1 MTAILILVCFA
12 ALFLAYTNGAN
23 DNFKGVATLYGSG
36 MVSYRTALTWAT
48 ISTSAGAISSVFLA
62 ASLVKSFSGKGLV
75 PNSIA
80 SAADF
85 HLAVAIGA
93 GLTVLLATWRGF
105 PISTTHGMTGALL
118 GAGLVATGGRVNFTA
133 LGQSFILP
141 LLLSPAI
148 AIGLA
153 MVLYSI
159 AHRLNLKNQADLC
172 ACVGEAATFLP
183 VSDRG
188 GTIGNSTFPKLTIDT
203 VENCQQLYPG
213 NFWGIKI
220 QKLVEI
226 GHFASAGIVSFARG
240 LNDTPKIVALIIL
253 MPSISIQGVAIA
265 VGMAMAIG
273 GWLNARRVAEKM
285 SKQIT
290 TMNAGQGL
298 VGNVITG
305 VLVIA
310 ASLFGLPVSTTHVA
324 VGSIFGVGL
333 ISRQANHR
341 IFVQILLSW
350 LLTLPISALLGG
362 AIYAVPALRLLS

>member
-1 MTAILILVCFA
+1 MTSILIFVFLA
-12 ALFLAYTNGAN
+12 ALFLAYTNGSN

-36 MVSYRTALTWAT
+36 LVSYRTALTWAT
-48 ISTSAGAISSVFLA
+48 VATGAGSISSVFLA
-62 ASLVKSFSGKGLV
+62 AALVKSFSGKGLV
-75 PNSIA
+75 LDSIA
-80 SAADF
+80 NSANF

-118 GAGLVATGGRVNFTA
+118 GAGLMASGGRVNFAA

-141 LLLSPAI
+141 LLLSPLL
-148 AIGLA
+148 AIGLS
-153 MVLYSI
+153 MTLYFI
-159 AHRLNLKNQADLC
+159 MHQLHLKNQADLC
-172 ACVGEAATFLP
+172 ACVGEAVTFVP
-183 VSDRG
+183 VANENRAVSG
-188 GTIGNSTFPKLTIDT
+188 IMTPKLAIDT
-203 VENCQQLYPG
+203 VENCQQLYVG
-213 NFWGIKI
+213 NFWGISI
-220 QKLVEI
+220 QQLVNVS
-226 GHFASAGIVSFARG
+226 HFTSAGIVSFARG
-240 LNDTPKIVALIIL
+240 LNDTPKILSLMIL
-253 MPSISIQGVAIA
+253 MPAMSIQGMAIA

-305 VLVIA
+305 ILVIA
-310 ASLFGLPVSTTHVA
+310 ASMFGLPVSTTHVA

-333 ISRQANHR
+333 ISQQANSR
-341 IFVQILLSW
+341 VFMQILLSW

-362 AIYAVPALRLLS
+362 LIYRSL